1 MTGWRRYLEQG
12 KDELMIILI
21 IDSKLIVVDF

>member
-1 MTGWRRYLEQG
+1 MTGWRRYLEQE

-21 IDSKLIVVDF
+21 IDSKVFVVGF